1 VKWFFTAVVLSVL
14 AMLSKE
20 QGFLA
25 IIVCACYD
33 VFVTYELSPFEA
45 IGTFIIGAKAAQ
57 NAPPKISGM
66 TWLVS
71 HLFAEII

>member
-1 VKWFFTAVVLSVL
+1 MVLSVL

-25 IIVCACYD
+25 IVVCACYD

-45 IGTFIIGAKAAQ
+45 IGTFLIGAKAAQ
-57 NAPPKISGM
+57 NAPPKISG
-66 TWLVS
+66 LPLDIS
-71 HLFAEII
+71 HIRPHW